1 LNDIQSYRSYLP
13 DSLNTFLNDTYEESR
28 DVAYDLY
35 DDLREDALKK
45 TNNQV
50 DQLTELMKSFV
61 DKMMSI
67 RGDVESVL
75 DQESAL
81 TDEEIQAINEK
92 EGLQKLRQ
100 RFDEMGAELQKEVA
114 EDATLPEGVEHIVQ
128 NFITTARELLAST
141 TDKEKEFWS
150 KLKQMEV
157 KFWEMKSVVAD
168 ASKQLKDRISG
179 IFDTMMEVGELSGI
193 PDPSGDEP
201 RSRLPPILPK
211 IES

>member
-168 ASKQLKDRISG
+168 ASKQLKD
-179 IFDTMMEVGELSGI
+179 
-193 PDPSGDEP
+193 
-201 RSRLPPILPK
+201 
-211 IES
+211 